1 MALGRGRSITSTR
14 LTIRAKSRRQARS
27 DLNPGPSHQQAGR
40 GTFTDGSNLSARA
53 GNGHESD
60 PVLARA
66 EEARKS
72 PPPHQPSPE
81 PVESQRHYL
90 RVTIAPRSEAD
101 CGIII
106 EGTFD
111 ISGGSVHVYDMRGA
125 LLGTEPV
132 PPGDDVEAVAR
143 RLLHKGAA
151 PSFYAPLRY
160 PPESMH

>member
-1 MALGRGRSITSTR
+1 
-14 LTIRAKSRRQARS
+14 
-27 DLNPGPSHQQAGR
+27 
-40 GTFTDGSNLSARA
+40 
-53 GNGHESD
+53 
-60 PVLARA
+60 VLARA

-132 PPGDDVEAVAR
+132 RPGDDVEAVAR